1 MQDSSAPNSVN
12 PSMAVFVGLKWRAQA
27 AVHCGTIIAQGG
39 CVPSKTPEKSSRP
52 APVKKAPSLRADGRG
67 EGVVTL
73 EMVAQRAGVS
83 PSTVSRILNGTAIVS
98 EAKKTAVDEA
108 IRTLGFRPNPVARGL
123 AGGRTMSVGVVTQR
137 IASPFYGEA
146 LSGIEV
152 ALEAAGYVPLFV
164 SGNWNE
170 VDERKAIESL
180 LSRRV
185 DGVIVLAGRLSNP
198 DLKQLLSSVPSVVV
212 GRQPSASGLFSFSFD
227 NRAGAR
233 LATQHLID
241 LGHRRIAL
249 LQGDLIHEDAIERQS
264 GYLDALSAAGITVD
278 PRLIVQSDY
287 TEAGGMLA
295 VSRLLEREVGFS
307 AIFSSNDQMAYG
319 AMLGLSRRNLRVPD
333 DVSVVGFDD
342 LTMSRYTMPPLT
354 TVRQSVYET
363 GTQAATAML
372 ALLQGTQPQ
381 VSLPAPELVLR
392 ESARRAAR

>member
-1 MQDSSAPNSVN
+1 M
-12 PSMAVFVGLKWRAQA
+12 
-27 AVHCGTIIAQGG
+27 
-39 CVPSKTPEKSSRP
+39 PSKS
-52 APVKKAPSLRADGRG
+52 PVKKAPSNRT

-73 EMVAQRAGVS
+73 EQVALRAGVS

-98 EAKKTAVDEA
+98 EAKKAAVDEA
-108 IRTLGFRPNPVARGL
+108 IRELGFRPNPVARGL

-185 DGVIVLAGRLSNP
+185 DGVIVLAGRLSNQE
-198 DLKQLLSSVPSVVV
+198 LKALLANVPSVVV
-212 GRQPSASGLFSFSFD
+212 GRQPSPSGLFSFSFD
-227 NRAGAR
+227 NRAGAK
-233 LATQHLID
+233 LATEHLID

-264 GYLDALSAAGITVD
+264 GYLDALAAAGIPVD

-363 GTQAATAML
+363 GTQAAAAML
-372 ALLQGTQPQ
+372 ALLQGTVPA
-381 VSLPAPELVLR
+381 VNLAAPELVMR
-392 ESARRAAR
+392 ESARRLAR